1 MSPHPRWVSGGT
13 QRNENI
19 EPFLGS
25 QEKSDQAEAMEAST
39 PLATFQGPPKNS
51 VSKIKN
57 LLMQFF
63 FLNQGYF
70 LK

>member
-25 QEKSDQAEAMEAST
+25 QEKSDQEAST
-39 PLATFQGPPKNS
+39 PLATLQGPPKNS

-57 LLMQFF
+57 LLMQFKKK
-63 FLNQGYF
+63 NQGYF